1 MPRVMAVSFN
11 RYGRL
16 YYLDA
21 ADYPGTVSVGD
32 KVLVPTDEG
41 TEVAECVWAPQ
52 WVTDDIGGLPSLAG
66 LASDADIERD
76 EHNRRR
82 VAQTKVAVKRLVREH
97 GLPMKP
103 VAIDVRDR
111 ADPPR
116 VVVYFSAPQR
126 VDFRALLRDLYQAID
141 GKIELRQVGA
151 RDAAKVQGG
160 IGPCGRDLCCATFL
174 TDFEPVSV
182 RMAKDQDLPVNP
194 LKISGACGRLMCCLK
209 YEHPLYQ
216 EFKAQAPAVGA
227 TVETP
232 EGEGRVI
239 AHEVPLTY
247 ALRGGRTTTAIARAG
262 LPHRGTRHPT
272 SDPVAAGRCRAA
284 GRWMFRWL
292 FRRGCGI
299 DHARDLDP
307 EPIRRASGTC
317 PLLRPAPG
325 LEQLRDQLPVLD
337 AHRAG
342 RLQPAQRRDDRH
354 RGDPQARHRLRS
366 RLAHHQSRW
375 PR

>member
-1 MPRVMAVSFN
+1 MSRVMAVSFN

-21 ADYPGTVSVGD
+21 ADYPGTIAVGD

-66 LASDADIERD
+66 LATDADIERD
-76 EHNRRR
+76 ERNRRR

-116 VVVYFSAPQR
+116 VVVYFSAPHR
-126 VDFRALLRDLYQAID
+126 VDFRALLRDLYQAVD

-151 RDAAKVQGG
+151 RDAARVQGG

-232 EGEGRVI
+232 DGEGKVI
-239 AHEVPLTY
+239 AHEVPRDGVVVRL
-247 ALRGGRTTTAIARAG
+247 AASGAACRCSRADVCA
-262 LPHRGTRHPT
+262 P
-272 SDPVAAGRCRAA
+272 
-284 GRWMFRWL
+284 
-292 FRRGCGI
+292 
-299 DHARDLDP
+299 
-307 EPIRRASGTC
+307 RRAY
-317 PLLRPAPG
+317 
-325 LEQLRDQLPVLD
+325 DD
-337 AHRAG
+337 DHRATTSTSEDS
-342 RLQPAQRRDDRH
+342 PSDV
-354 RGDPQARHRLRS
+354 
-366 RLAHHQSRW
+366 
-375 PR
+375 